1 MLDTLRKGAKSWVA
15 QFLLVLLVASFAVWG
30 ISGSMLNA
38 GGTAVV
44 TVGDTE
50 VTPNEF
56 RLAYDRQMAELGR
69 RLGTRLTQEQARAF
83 GIENQVYSQLIAGA
97 LLDEQAREMNLG
109 LSDSRLAALIAQ
121 DPAFH
126 DFNGRFDRNNF
137 RRVLSSVG
145 MSEEDYIRSRSQVAV
160 RTQIVEAIAEGFA
173 APDAMI
179 AALAQYEAET
189 RDVEYLLLTPAS
201 IDPVPA
207 PTDEELNA
215 YFETNKARYAAPEYR
230 KLTYVKLENEDIA
243 DPSAISDEMA
253 REDYEARKDR
263 YTTAETR
270 TVDQLVFTDREAAEA
285 AAADIDAGNK
295 SFDDLMAELGRSPAD
310 VRIGSFSRSGLPD
323 QSLAEAAFSVSEAG
337 GTSGVVDGQFGPVIL
352 RVAEITPESS
362 QSFEEVEDEIK
373 EELALAEAAQ
383 VLLDV
388 HDAYEDA
395 RAGGMTLVEA
405 ATQQKLTPVTIEAVD
420 RTGQT
425 PEGTVLSELPQSQQL
440 LRDAFETDPGVE
452 APAISLGAEGF
463 VWFEVED
470 VTPARD
476 RELNEVRDRVISDW
490 TEEKQLEALGAR
502 AAALKERLESG
513 AELSAIAEELSI
525 AVETKYAVSRGDTD
539 PVFGE
544 AAVAAAFSGTQ
555 GLNAVANDASGNN
568 KILMKVTSVNDA
580 STITADAV
588 SDQQRTQIAQQIAD
602 DILDQAVA
610 QLQSEYGVSVNREL
624 AERALSF

>member
-38 GGTAVV
+38 GGTSVI

-83 GIENQVYSQLIAGA
+83 GLENQVYSQLIAGA

-137 RRVLSSVG
+137 RRVLNSVG

-160 RTQIVEAIAEGFA
+160 RTQIVEAIAEGFS

-189 RDVEYLLLTPAS
+189 RDVEYLLLTPTS

-207 PTDEELNA
+207 PTDEELSA
-215 YFETNKARYAAPEYR
+215 YFEANKARYAAPEYR

-253 REDYEARKDR
+253 RADYEARKDR

-285 AAADIDAGNK
+285 AAAEIEAGK
-295 SFDDLMAELGRSPAD
+295 TFDELMAELGRSAAD
-310 VRIGSFSRSGLPD
+310 VRIGSFSRTGLPD
-323 QSLAEAAFSVSEAG
+323 QSLADAAFSVSEAG
-337 GTSGVVDGQFGPVIL
+337 GTSEVVDGQFGPVIL

-362 QSFEEVEDEIK
+362 QSYEEVEAEIK
-373 EELALAEAAQ
+373 QELALAEAAQ

-425 PEGTVLSELPQSQQL
+425 PDGTVLSDLPQSQQL
-440 LRDAFETDPGVE
+440 LRDAFETEPGVE
-452 APAISLGAEGF
+452 APPISLGAEGF

-476 RELNEVRDRVISDW
+476 RELDEVRDEVIADW
-490 TEEKQLEALGAR
+490 TDDKQLEALGAR
-502 AAALKERLESG
+502 ATALKERLESG
-513 AELSAIAEELSI
+513 AELSAIAEELGM
-525 AVETKYAVSRGDTD
+525 AVEIKYSASRGDTD
-539 PVFGE
+539 AVFGE
-544 AAVAAAFSGTQ
+544 SAIAAAFSGVQ
-555 GLNAVANDASGNN
+555 GLTAVANDASGEN

-580 STITADAV
+580 SSTTAASV
-588 SDQQRTQIAQQIAD
+588 SDQQRIQIAQQIAD

>member
-30 ISGSMLNA
+30 ISGSILNA
-38 GGTAVV
+38 GGNAVI

-50 VTPNEF
+50 VSPNEF
-56 RLAYDRQMAELGR
+56 RLAYDRQMAAVGQQ
-69 RLGTRLTQEQARAF
+69 LGTRLTQEQARAF

-121 DPAFH
+121 DAAFH
-126 DFNGRFDRNNF
+126 DFNSRFDRSIF
-137 RRVLSSVG
+137 RRVLNSVG

-160 RTQIVEAIAEGFA
+160 RTQIVEAVAEGFD

-179 AALAQYEAET
+179 SALAQYEAET
-189 RDVEYLLLTPAS
+189 RDVNYLLLTKAN

-207 PTDEELNA
+207 PSDAELTSF
-215 YFETNKARYAAPEYR
+215 FESNKTRYAAPEYR
-230 KLTYVKLENEDIA
+230 KFTYVKLESEDIA
-243 DPSAISDEMA
+243 DPAAISEEMA
-253 REDYEARKDR
+253 RADYEARKNR

-270 TVDQLVFTDREAAEA
+270 TIDQLVFADREAAEA
-285 AAADIDAGNK
+285 AEADLASGK
-295 SFDDLMAELGRSPAD
+295 SFDTLITDQGRTSAD
-310 VRIGSFSRSGLPD
+310 VRIGSFTQETVPD
-323 QSLAEAAFSVSEAG
+323 QSLADAAFAIAEAG
-337 GTSGVVDGQFGPVIL
+337 GVSPVVDGQFGPVIL

-362 QSFEEVEDEIK
+362 RSFEEVETEIRQ
-373 EELALAEAAQ
+373 ELALAEAAQ
-383 VLLDV
+383 ILLDV

-395 RAGGMTLVEA
+395 RAGGMTLMEA
-405 ATQQKLTPVTIEAVD
+405 ATQQKLTPITMEAVD
-420 RTGQT
+420 RSGQT
-425 PEGTVLSELPQSQQL
+425 PDGTVLSELPQSQQL
-440 LRDAFETDPGVE
+440 LRGVFETDPGVE
-452 APAISLGAEGF
+452 APPISLGVEGF

-476 RELNEVRDRVISDW
+476 RTLDEVREQVVADW
-490 TEEKQLEALGAR
+490 TSEQEIEALGAK
-502 AAALKERLESG
+502 ATALQERLERG

-525 AVETKYAVSRGDTD
+525 AVETKFSLNRTDTD

-544 AAVAAAFSGTQ
+544 AAVAEAFSGPL
-555 GLNAVANDASGNN
+555 GLVTVANDTSGDN
-568 KILMKVTSVNDA
+568 KILIKVTSVNDA
-580 STITADAV
+580 SGTTADSV
-588 SDQQRTQIAQQIAD
+588 SPEQRDQISQQIAD

-624 AERALSF
+624 AERALAF

>member
-1 MLDTLRKGAKSWVA
+1 MLNTLRKGAKSWVA

-137 RRVLSSVG
+137 RRVLNSVG

-173 APDAMI
+173 APDAMV

-189 RDVEYLLLTPAS
+189 RDVEYLLLTPTS
-201 IDPVPA
+201 IEPVPA
-207 PTDEELNA
+207 PTEEELSA
-215 YFETNKARYAAPEYR
+215 YFEANKARYAAPEYR

-253 REDYEARKDR
+253 RADYEARKDR

-285 AAADIDAGNK
+285 AAAELEAGK
-295 SFDDLMAELGRSPAD
+295 TFDELMAELGRSAAD
-310 VRIGSFSRSGLPD
+310 VRIGSFSRTGLPD
-323 QSLAEAAFSVSEAG
+323 QSLADAAFSVAEEG
-337 GTSGVVDGQFGPVIL
+337 GTSEVVDGQFGPVIL

-362 QSFEEVEDEIK
+362 QSYEEVEAEIK
-373 EELALAEAAQ
+373 QELALAEAAQ

-405 ATQQKLTPVTIEAVD
+405 ATQQKLTPVSIEAVD
-420 RTGQT
+420 RAGRT
-425 PEGTVLSELPQSQQL
+425 PDGTVISDLPQSQEL
-440 LRDAFETDPGVE
+440 LRDAFDTDPGVE

-476 RELNEVRDRVISDW
+476 RALDEVRDQVTADW

-502 AAALKERLESG
+502 ATALKERLESG

-539 PVFGE
+539 PVFDE
-544 AAVAAAFSGTQ
+544 AAVGAAFSGAE
-555 GLNAVANDASGNN
+555 GLAAVANDASGDN

-580 STITADAV
+580 ASATADSV
-588 SDQQRTQIAQQIAD
+588 SDQQRSQIAQQIAD
-602 DILDQAVA
+602 DILDQTVA